1 MNLGF
6 ADVATLAKVL
16 AQRESFRDIG
26 DQLLLRRYER
36 QRKEPVLAIST
47 AIDSLQKLFDPDA
60 ALNAGAIGKPVQT
73 LRDLG
78 WNMVARS
85 DWIKRQLINLAAA

>member
-1 MNLGF
+1 
-6 ADVATLAKVL
+6 
-16 AQRESFRDIG
+16 
-26 DQLLLRRYER
+26 
-36 QRKEPVLAIST
+36 
-47 AIDSLQKLFDPDA
+47 LFDPDA
-60 ALNAGAIGKPVQT
+60 TLNAEAIAKPVQT